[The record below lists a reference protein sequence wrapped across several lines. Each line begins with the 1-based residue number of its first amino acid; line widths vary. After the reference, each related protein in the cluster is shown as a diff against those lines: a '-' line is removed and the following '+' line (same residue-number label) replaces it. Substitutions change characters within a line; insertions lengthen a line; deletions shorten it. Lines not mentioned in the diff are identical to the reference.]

1 MRIIKSLVMTSALVL
16 LAGVIPAL
24 AQSQWAVT
32 RTLHIGGEGGWDYLT
47 VDPQTH
53 RLYVPRSTHTM
64 VIDPESGKVL
74 ADIPGQKRAHG
85 VAIVPQSGRGF
96 ISDGGATAPS

>member
-1 MRIIKSLVMTSALVL
+1 MRLIKSVVVTSFAFLLVCSL
-16 LAGVIPAL
+16 PAL
-24 AQSQWAVT
+24 AQSEWTIT

-64 VIDPESGKVL
+64 VIDPESGKTI
-74 ADIPGQKRAHG
+74 ADILGQKRAHG
-85 VAIVPQSGRGF
+85 VAIAPQAGRGF
-96 ISDGGATAPS
+96 ISDG